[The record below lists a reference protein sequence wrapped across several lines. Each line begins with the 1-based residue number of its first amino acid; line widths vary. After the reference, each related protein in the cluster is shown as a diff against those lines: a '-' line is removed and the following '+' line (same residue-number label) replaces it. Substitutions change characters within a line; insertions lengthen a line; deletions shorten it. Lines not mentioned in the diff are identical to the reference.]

1 MIRAVGRFGGK
12 SWLRELGGLLHR
24 RQRIGMLAL
33 DHVAAAVV
41 AGARWRV
48 IDEAERRF
56 RGLGGRRRP
65 VLAAHALAIDRRLA
79 IASYRGSAY
88 AWRLYP
94 HVLSEMYTALC
105 ETCLLVAVVE
115 SAADRETIS
124 PPAAR
129 VWLRER

>member
-1 MIRAVGRFGGK
+1 MIRAFGRFGGK

-24 RQRIGMLAL
+24 RQRFGMLAF

-56 RGLGGRRRP
+56 RDLGGRGQP
-65 VLAAHALAIDRRLA
+65 VLAAHDPGIGSRLA
-79 IASYRGSAY
+79 IATYSGSAY

-94 HVLSEMYTALC
+94 HVVIEMHTALC
-105 ETCLLVAVVE
+105 ETCLLVAAAIAAQGVRICE
-115 SAADRETIS
+115 SC
-124 PPAAR
+124 
-129 VWLRER
+129 